1 MHPSATEWR
10 PASLAPPGTDLEICV
25 LALDGTVHA
34 LSFPCHK
41 AGTDWLDASGK
52 KQSGIEPTHWR
63 RWS

>member
-1 MHPSATEWR
+1 MHPPSIEWL
-10 PASLAPPGTDLEICV
+10 PASLAPADTDLEVCV
-25 LALDGTVHA
+25 LALDGMVHA

-41 AGTDWLDASGK
+41 VGAEWADASGK